1 MSFGTVLRHCC
12 PWSSLLPLE
21 SELCSMSRFALAWK
35 VLTSGRFAQEVLTA
49 LEAGSAV
56 QRSLPPSEP
65 AQIAEKKA
73 EKVARPAK
81 VGDSGN
87 RSDAL
92 TLLATLQREARF
104 LDFFKEPIDGYSD
117 AQVGAAVRDLH
128 RNCGQVLERQF
139 GLRPL
144 LTEPENSVVTFDASP
159 DPAQIRL
166 LGNAKAESRSGRLMH
181 HGWTA
186 TRTELPKWT
195 GKDEVAMI
203 LAPAE
208 LEVG

>member
-1 MSFGTVLRHCC
+1 
-12 PWSSLLPLE
+12 
-21 SELCSMSRFALAWK
+21 MSRLALAWK

-49 LEAGSAV
+49 LEAGFAV

-65 AQIAEKKA
+65 AQIPEKKT
-73 EKVARPAK
+73 ERVAQPAK
-81 VGDSGN
+81 VVDSSN

-104 LDFFKEPIDGYSD
+104 LDFFKEPIDAYSD

-139 GLRPL
+139 ALRPL
-144 LTEPENSVVTFDASP
+144 LTDPENSLVKFDASP
-159 DPAQIRL
+159 DPARIRL
-166 LGNAKAESRSGRLMH
+166 LGNATAESRSGRLMH